1 MDDEVTR
8 MALFRYGLIAPL
20 LAPDLEPGEAAGLR
34 REFLAREHLE
44 PGEHKPR
51 RFSARTLQRWL
62 KAYRGQGLE
71 GLKPAL
77 RKDHGSLKALAPEVL
92 EKAVALREEAPG
104 RSTRQIIEILELDP
118 ETPVRPNAVKLS
130 TLSRH
135 LRRLGKTRAQLR
147 QPKGVFRRYEK
158 DRPNAQWQWDVLY
171 GPYLPDPADPKLSTL
186 SRHLRRLGKTRA
198 QLRQR
203 KGVFRR
209 YEKDRP
215 NAQWQSDVLYGP
227 YLPDPADPKTS
238 RRTFLIAF
246 LDDYSRLV
254 AHGGFYWAEDLPS
267 LLDCFKR
274 AILKRGLPVRVYCD
288 RGAVYQS
295 SQFQR
300 VCGELGIRHIAARPY
315 APEGKGKIERF
326 WQNVDSSFLPELKL
340 RPAAALDE
348 LQTLFSA
355 WLEQGYHRWT
365 NRETGETPVD
375 RFARGLGDIRLPDPV
390 RVQQA
395 FLWTEKRWVDK
406 TACFSLQGNRYE
418 VDPRLA
424 RCKVTL
430 RYDPYDL
437 SAIQVWH
444 EGRRYPDAVP
454 FRLDREHD
462 RRVTPL
468 PRPAELPRTGL
479 SYLELLKQKHD
490 REGDM
495 ALDRIAFT
503 KLEGDGKNV

>member
-1 MDDEVTR
+1 MEATAMDDEATR
-8 MALFRYGLIAPL
+8 TALFRYGLIAPF
-20 LAPDLEPGEAAGLR
+20 LAPDLQPGEAAELR

-71 GLKPAL
+71 GLKPTS
-77 RKDHGSLKALAPEVL
+77 RKDLGSLKALAPEVL

-118 ETPVRPNAVKLS
+118 ETSVRPDEIKLS

-135 LRRLGKTRAQLR
+135 LRRLGKTRAR
-147 QPKGVFRRYEK
+147 
-158 DRPNAQWQWDVLY
+158 
-171 GPYLPDPADPKLSTL
+171 
-186 SRHLRRLGKTRA
+186 
-198 QLRQR
+198 LRQR

-227 YLPDPADPKTS
+227 YLPDPADTNASK
-238 RRTFLIAF
+238 RTFLIAF

-254 AHGGFYWAEDLPS
+254 THGGFHWAEDLPS

-295 SQFQR
+295 NQFQR
-300 VCGELGIRHIAARPY
+300 VCAELGIRHIAARPY

-326 WQNVDSSFLPELKL
+326 WQNVESSFLSELKV
-340 RPAAALDE
+340 RPAATMEE

-355 WLEQGYHRWT
+355 WLEQAYHHWI
-365 NRETGETPVD
+365 NRETRETPAD
-375 RFARGLGDIRLPDPV
+375 RFARGLGNIRLPDPV

-406 TACFSLQGNRYE
+406 TACLSLQGNRYE

-424 RCKVTL
+424 RCKVLL

-444 EGRRYPDAVP
+444 EGRRYPDAALFELV
-454 FRLDREHD
+454 REHD
-462 RRVTPL
+462 RRVAP
-468 PRPAELPRTGL
+468 PVRPAELPRTGL
-479 SYLELLKQKHD
+479 SYLELLKDKHN
-490 REGDM
+490 REGDR

-503 KLEGDGKNV
+503 KLEGDGKDV